1 MHRFVWCGCE
11 EVKKVSANECVL
23 FFCAHKKRIGCEKQF
38 QRTLPM
44 LKLSLTYALFLSAPT
59 TCARARALLSHTMH
73 LICTYSA
80 VFYTNSIQTFSINSS
95 RVCVSND
102 AKLSIACL
110 LTIHPFSFVHS
121 FGRYVYMH
129 LLSTNH
135 SCASFNTHL
144 LEIYLKKRRRR
155 WKRQRKKEIIET
167 VARAAMIEW
176 MSEWLDALF
185 YYMSRLAS
193 EKETPNEIES

>member
-95 RVCVSND
+95 RVCVSQTMQSF
-102 AKLSIACL
+102 LLLACL
-110 LTIHPFSFVHS
+110 PFTHFRLFTRSVVMCTCICFQQIIRVLHS
-121 FGRYVYMH
+121 T
-129 LLSTNH
+129 LI
-135 SCASFNTHL
+135 C
-144 LEIYLKKRRRR
+144 LKFI
-155 WKRQRKKEIIET
+155 QKKEEGE
-167 VARAAMIEW
+167 R
-176 MSEWLDALF
+176 D
-185 YYMSRLAS
+185 R
-193 EKETPNEIES
+193 EKRK